1 MGEPFKEY
9 SIEELDEH
17 ERLEKEGVA
26 VTAEASAH
34 KEYSIEELDEHERLE
49 GLPVAEVDEPRE
61 YSIEELDARAAQERA
76 DPAVTDIEPPPGTE
90 VVKLGKHGLWEPP
103 GAIVGKW
110 AKHVGLP
117 LPPVQ
122 TFKPHEEVPVG
133 KGVTEILRATG
144 TLETGVSPV
153 AKYLLDEEVAAIE
166 RKREEVQARAKKE
179 SSGAFKLI
187 EQFEAAAEVFYG
199 RPEEVSR
206 REFMLDAAAKARGLQ
221 KAVLRMGPTGR
232 MVEPTLYEDFGRA
245 VYGYIATPGNIL
257 ANALPALFGAR
268 GLIPVD
274 ADPNKTGWLGIM
286 PTFVSSVVS
295 VPTEAVTMITEDALW
310 QSKRSLIDAKGNFIK
325 PTPGHAEDRIRDTY
339 RALGEFANK
348 TVSAYLA
355 RNPAVVELFI
365 EQAMRGVVTT
375 AGPSIPW
382 GFGRRNLATAR
393 SDGPGMVSGFEVQFP
408 AVKDRPIDWHKLKIS
423 TAQEVPGALFLPVHL
438 LNMAGTV
445 GAHFAG
451 PGTNKE
457 KLEATTGTVS
467 EISKHM
473 GDRLHLLLTDRFG
486 ELAEEGVFKALMDWA
501 MVAGIPTAVARSMAR
516 SSMARAQNMMG
527 GRNANPYLPKAT
539 LIKIENGEYVFHRIK
554 DYPSP
559 YAPMLVAEEEVRLG
573 ELVLGK
579 EMKFT
584 PKPTLVKAEQYGD
597 PRWVSAVERAERKLN
612 PQQAVD
618 DIIEVDRAL
627 SKARDAVGAATKG
640 MGPMVKRMKRFAN
653 RLAKNEMPTTV
664 HTILKDIVNKEG
676 RKRALKILDPYRIK
690 IGEGPRKK
698 YPRPSELPESVQV
711 ELVELWAKQGELD
724 ILAMPGYE
732 STISEL
738 NATVTTLVRDL
749 FERQAVVEAV
759 NKMRELIPRR
769 LRTIPNREALKKN
782 PKALRHVEDA
792 LIIEDVARILDQAA
806 HWALPVVG
814 QISAL
819 NAAKEYIA
827 GGPGTMFWGW
837 KQKGAIRR
845 MWVDPE
851 KRAIE
856 AVLAGR
862 RRAAGE
868 SGFMAS
874 RLESLLQRVPEENWP
889 TVRDGAKFL
898 ADEVDD
904 LLVTKTPDQM
914 RAPDYVTRDVGEII
928 IDPKTGER
936 VWTDPASM
944 AKHLNMTPEEL
955 TRAELDLNRMSKLT
969 PEELAGEAADKGIPV
984 SLLKSRAQ
992 GESEIV
998 RLLRMDRDDIAAL
1011 AKKRGIPVTP
1021 EMSSEHIATLL
1032 GGRFRLKP
1040 GVEPTPDILK
1050 KLAIH
1055 NKYDDIIDYQVEVH
1069 KKALEAD
1076 ALYAPEKADVAYY
1089 PEVSDKSMT
1098 MSERISDL
1106 RERVAGFSKA
1116 VLKRDW
1122 DEASDWYHSR
1132 GTIAATIDD
1141 IETMGA
1147 VAKDH
1152 AAGISI
1158 AANHFK
1164 KMINPETGKKY
1175 TIAEREAGILYE
1187 GKRYKISDRPSDEI
1201 LIKIPESMYELEL
1214 LKAFN
1219 EMATDPASHQAFRR
1233 QWDQGEYFS
1242 MKEAEKT
1249 LRKGIE
1255 KGDADMVARAED
1267 LIHDIRLREQ
1277 LSELGWVE
1285 FSTRVG
1291 EGMGGATKHTGD
1303 FYYNGKGELVGIR
1316 NRHVPGTNKNVL
1328 QRGKLNGM
1336 VHPDIAY
1343 ELAGT
1348 YELALKYKSL
1358 SMAATGFFKAT
1369 KTIGAISTHMT
1380 NWLGNILFLAPMAGM
1395 SMWDPRSWKYYRKAY
1410 KDFASQ
1416 VDSPLYQRW
1425 IRSAGLGPAGTIGRA
1440 EFIRDAHRGIGRIY
1454 KGIFGNAK
1462 HVHRNVA
1469 GLIRGIFTGNL
1480 DLIARSTGGIGNQL
1494 FSIPFGMYAVADNI
1508 HRYANFLKVVDEGGG
1523 LVRRNKALDS
1533 KGAMM
1538 GRYNFADYE
1547 HLSGA
1552 FQVIRSGL
1560 LGQMFVAFDAKM
1572 IPKTMSRML
1581 TNPTQTRVMFGLHE
1595 YMVEMNRYSA
1605 DIDTDYLMRAFNNP
1619 QVPDAEKYQIWLTDV
1634 FPTWMADA
1642 ANVDIRDWRID
1653 PLKYVPGMRRMPGVS
1668 DNAFTA
1674 IGRAFGADHP
1684 FFSTIMYG
1692 IFGMETYFRGAVY
1705 KETDSLD
1712 YAIEKVIKR
1721 MVQVWIPPDLFG
1733 LGGVLPKAPLTDWDV
1748 KGWSEERVER
1758 AKRGEIPFLE
1768 SQPMSVYEEQLGRF
1782 SGLNANKW
1790 TPDRLLEIGDA
1801 RLHFKLNK
1809 LSKAIGSLEY
1819 QFMNNKINQDRHE
1832 KEHRHLMKELDRLI
1846 EEAQENSALKEYLVR
1861 ERNAKLPPER
1871 KFDPE
1876 KLKYLS
1882 VKAKEAQSVWE
1893 KGQGLSNEVQ
1903 LERTGQ

>member
-1 MGEPFKEY
+1 MGSPPREPTL
-9 SIEELDEH
+9 EELDEP
-17 ERLEKEGVA
+17 VA
-26 VTAEASAH
+26 TKATAPREPTF
-34 KEYSIEELDEHERLE
+34 EELDE
-49 GLPVAEVDEPRE
+49 PVAQQAALSEEPILEEPEAQQAGRPRE
-61 YSIEELDARAAQERA
+61 PTLEELDE
-76 DPAVTDIEPPPGTE
+76 PTGPPPGAE

-122 TFKPHEEVPVG
+122 TFKPHEEVPVR

-144 TLETGVSPV
+144 TLETGVSPA

-179 SSGAFKLI
+179 SPGAFKLI
-187 EQFEAAAEVFYG
+187 EQFEAAAEVVHG

-245 VYGYIATPGNIL
+245 VYGYIATPGNVL
-257 ANALPALFGAR
+257 ANALPALFGDG
-268 GLIPVD
+268 GLVPSALNYVGLPGRFD

-339 RALGEFANK
+339 RALGELATK

-355 RNPAVVELFI
+355 RNPAVLELFI
-365 EQAMRGVVTT
+365 EQAIRGPVTT
-375 AGPSIPW
+375 AAPSIPW
-382 GFGRRNLATAR
+382 GLGRRNLAAAR
-393 SDGPGMVSGFEVQFP
+393 SDGPGMVSGFEVQLP

-527 GRNANPYLPKAT
+527 GKNANPYLPKAT

-559 YAPMLVAEEEVRLG
+559 YAPMLVA
-573 ELVLGK
+573 K
-579 EMKFT
+579 EAEPPPGSAAKMEFI
-584 PKPTLVKAEQYGD
+584 PSPVLVKAEQYGD

-618 DIIEVDRAL
+618 DIIEIDRVL
-627 SKARDAVGAATKG
+627 SEARDAVGAATKS
-640 MGPMVKRMKRFAN
+640 MEPVVKRFMRFAK
-653 RLAKNEMPTTV
+653 RLAENKMPTTV

-676 RKRALKILDPYRIK
+676 RKRALKILNPYRIK

-724 ILAMPGYE
+724 ILAMPSYE

-738 NATVTTLVRDL
+738 NATVTTLVKDL

-759 NKMRELIPRR
+759 NKMRELIPKR
-769 LRTIPNREALKKN
+769 LRTIPNRAALKKN
-782 PKALRHVEDA
+782 PEALRHVEDA

-1055 NKYDDIIDYQVEVH
+1055 NKYDDIIDYQVEIH
-1069 KKALEAD
+1069 KKAREAE
-1076 ALYAPEKADVAYY
+1076 ALYAPEKTDVAYY
-1089 PEVSDKSMT
+1089 PEVRDKSMT

-1132 GTIAATIDD
+1132 GTIAASINDL
-1141 IETMGA
+1141 ETMGA

-1164 KMINPETGKKY
+1164 KMINPETNKPY
-1175 TIAEREAGILYE
+1175 TIAEREAGILYK

-1201 LIKIPESMYELEL
+1201 LIKMPEAMYELEL

-1242 MKEAEKT
+1242 MEEAEKT

-1285 FSTRVG
+1285 FSTRVD
-1291 EGMGGATKHTGD
+1291 EGMGGVAKHTGD
-1303 FYYNGKGELVGIR
+1303 FYYNGKGELIGIR
-1316 NRHVPGTNKNVL
+1316 NRYVPDTNKNVL

-1348 YELALKYKSL
+1348 YKLALEYKSL

-1440 EFIRDAHRGIGRIY
+1440 EFVRDAHRGIGRIY

-1469 GLIRGIFTGNL
+1469 GLIRGLFTGNL
-1480 DLIARSTGGIGNQL
+1480 DLIARSTGGFGNQL
-1494 FSIPFGMYAVADNI
+1494 YNIPFAMYAVADNI

-1523 LVRRNKALDS
+1523 LARRNKMLDS
-1533 KGAMM
+1533 KGAMA
-1538 GRYNFADYE
+1538 GRYNYAAYE

-1560 LGQMFVAFDAKM
+1560 FGQMFVAFDAKM

-1581 TNPTQTRVMFGLHE
+1581 TNPIQTRMMLGVHE

-1619 QVPDAEKYQIWLTDV
+1619 QVPDAEKYQTWLTDV

-1653 PLKYVPGMRRMPGVS
+1653 FLKYVPGMRRMPGVS

-1684 FFSTIMYG
+1684 FFSTVMYG
-1692 IFGMETYFRGAVY
+1692 VLGMETYFRGAVY

-1712 YAIEKVIKR
+1712 YAIEKVVKR

-1733 LGGVLPKAPLTDWDV
+1733 LGGVLPKAPLTDWDM

-1768 SQPMSVYEEQLGRF
+1768 SQPMSVYEEELGRF

-1809 LSKAIGSLEY
+1809 LSKAIVSLEY
-1819 QFMNNKINQDRHE
+1819 QFMNNKQGMDQDRHE
-1832 KEHRHLMKELDRLI
+1832 KEHKHLMKELDRLI

-1882 VKAKEAQSVWE
+1882 VKAKEAQLVWE